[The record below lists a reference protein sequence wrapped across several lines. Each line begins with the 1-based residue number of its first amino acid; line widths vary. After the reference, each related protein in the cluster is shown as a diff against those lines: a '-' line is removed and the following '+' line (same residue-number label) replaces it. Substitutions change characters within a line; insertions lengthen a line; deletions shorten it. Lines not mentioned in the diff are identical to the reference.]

1 MRNFLRGLGK
11 VLMCIAAF
19 GFLVTLIC
27 SFPMARDLGL
37 SLLENLLIIL
47 SMLLMYLG
55 LFFIGYLI
63 NKAGCKEPKQKKS
76 SPVTQVVMKAQRQK
90 PPTPVIQATAPVP
103 SVQPQPAEGTDA
115 LPGALPLPETFRM
128 VLYRDASARDEA
140 SLRDGE
146 AVPELMELAV
156 REGTPLV
163 LVKSVSLGE
172 LFSGSMYREEQKE
185 TEIPK
190 AMRGSLSVDSFF
202 SWVEKTVPGL
212 KKKNWR
218 DAADR
223 DVADRFCRLVRRL
236 AAMPV
241 RRWVY
246 YTEPPFT
253 DLKYLGPDGLK
264 DMSGIAFWLLR
275 KKGANPGRTL
285 EEAETIAK
293 DGKTVLLTEKQ
304 ELFAEAVKEKQ
315 SSLADSGLMV
325 CILKEQDLLLDLV
338 SRKQYRFYG
347 EEWAGSA
354 DDAATYG
361 LWGLKEEEK
370 TD

>member
-1 MRNFLRGLGK
+1 MRKILRGLGK

-27 SFPMARDLGL
+27 SFPMARDMGL

-55 LFFIGYLI
+55 LFFIGSLI

-76 SPVTQVVMKAQRQK
+76 SPVTQAVKQAQSQK
-90 PPTPVIQATAPVP
+90 PPTPVIQAAAPVP

-115 LPGALPLPETFRM
+115 LPSALPLPETFRM

-146 AVPELMELAV
+146 AVPELLELVV
-156 REGTPLV
+156 REGTPLT

-190 AMRGSLSVDSFF
+190 AMRSSLSFDGFF
-202 SWVEKTVPGL
+202 SWVEKTLPGL
-212 KKKNWR
+212 QKKNWR

-223 DVADRFCRLVRRL
+223 DVLDRFCKLVRRL

-246 YTEPPFT
+246 YAEAPFT
-253 DLKYLGPDGLK
+253 DLKYLGPDGLR
-264 DMSGIAFWLLR
+264 DLSGITFWLVH
-275 KKGANPGRTL
+275 KEGAKPGRTL
-285 EEAETIAK
+285 EEAAAIAK
-293 DGKTVLLTEKQ
+293 DGKTVLLTEKP
-304 ELFAEAVKEKQ
+304 ELFAAAVKEKQ
-315 SSLADSGLMV
+315 SELQKADLMV
-325 CILKEQDLLLDLV
+325 CILLQYDLLLDLV
-338 SRKQYRFYG
+338 SGKRYRFYG
-347 EEWAGSA
+347 DEWAGSA

-361 LWGLKEEEK
+361 RWWLKEETEN
-370 TD
+370 